1 MLTVGGDI
9 IILMLID
16 RIASDN
22 VLDAAYSW
30 LCEKRSHYHFNGD
43 VWQVRR
49 WWHEK
54 KPLLQHVAVVLSIE
68 EFERLSDLED
78 ELLAFKAEKAQ
89 QEGFLGATESEALLE
104 ELLNA
109 ED

>member
-54 KPLLQHVAVVLSIE
+54 KPLLQHVAVVLS
-68 EFERLSDLED
+68 
-78 ELLAFKAEKAQ
+78 
-89 QEGFLGATESEALLE
+89 
-104 ELLNA
+104 N
-109 ED
+109 